1 MIPMTSRKNQMEDA
15 LKVLK
20 DEGFKK
26 AFLIFEESINE
37 EVNPCEDFYDFACG
51 KWIANNDIPDDLSSY
66 GRFSALRENV
76 SQEMKDLYNS
86 DNTLKSK
93 SVDYLKEI
101 YKKCMDT
108 KSLAA
113 TSIKELIKSLESY
126 GFWPIIHGN
135 KWKSN
140 NFDLT
145 DLLINLIQSRS
156 IDVFLELYVSQDSKN
171 VTRRMLHIDQGSL
184 GLGSNS
190 RDYYLNKEKYA
201 KQISA
206 YRKYLIAK
214 ISLLAQDSGSK
225 RTIDEITKDVD
236 EMIDFET
243 EFAKILVPDHSRRN
257 YTELY
262 NIIKIDELDKLMP
275 LIDWN
280 RYFRAI
286 TPYDLHDYFNSNPD
300 IIVTEL
306 KFFDRVLELLKNTD
320 TRVITNYILTRY
332 FSAWTMQLDERYED
346 IQQEF
351 LKEFVGKKVKSPR
364 WKDCSATAS
373 SKLPYASGAMYID
386 AFFNDKDKA
395 AAMDMVKDLREAFNE
410 ILESNNWMDVD
421 TKKYALEKLHE
432 MMPLIGYP
440 EFIKNTTSLDE
451 YYKGLEITSH
461 DSYAEILQK
470 ITTWS
475 QHKIFRRLLEPVD
488 REDFG
493 MSSAVV
499 NAYYSSIKNAIAFP
513 AAILRAPFFD
523 RRFPKSINYGG
534 IGAVIGH
541 EITHG
546 FDDQGSQFDKIGNLR
561 NWWDETTQKEFKKR
575 TKCIVDQYGS
585 YEVPDTGLK
594 INGILTQGENIADN
608 GGIKG
613 AFRAYKNYIK
623 RLGHDEPRIPGF
635 EKYSNDQIFFM
646 SYAQTW
652 CGKAKPQSVIRQILG
667 DPHSPMRFRVN
678 GVMVN
683 QPDFANAFQ
692 CPIGSK
698 MNPGKRCEV
707 W

>member
-1 MIPMTSRKNQMEDA
+1 MIPMTSRKHQMEDGRNEFEDDGLNKA
-15 LKVLK
+15 SII
-20 DEGFKK
+20 FK
-26 AFLIFEESINE
+26 ESINE
-37 EVNPCEDFYDFACG
+37 TVDPCDDFYDFACG
-51 KWIANNDIPDDLSSY
+51 KWIANNDIPDDLTSY

-76 SQEMKDLYNS
+76 SLEMKDLYNS
-86 DNTLKSK
+86 DMTFKSK
-93 SVDYLKEI
+93 SIGYLKDI
-101 YKKCMDT
+101 YRRCMDT
-108 KSLAA
+108 KALGKTSL
-113 TSIKELIKSLESY
+113 KQLLKSLESY
-126 GFWPIIHGN
+126 GFWPIIHGD
-135 KWKSN
+135 KWKQSQ
-140 NFDLT
+140 FDLT
-145 DLLINLIQSRS
+145 ELLINLVQSRS

-171 VTRRMLHIDQGSL
+171 VTRRMLHMDQGNL
-184 GLGSNS
+184 GLGANS
-190 RDYYLNKEKYA
+190 RDYYLNKDKYA
-201 KQISA
+201 KQINA
-206 YRKYLIAK
+206 YRKFMINK

-225 RTIDEITKDVD
+225 RTLEEITKDVD
-236 EMIDFET
+236 KMLDFET
-243 EFAKILVPDHSRRN
+243 EFAKILVPDQSRRN

-262 NIIKIDELDKLMP
+262 NTIKISDLNQLMP

-280 RYFRAI
+280 RYFRGI
-286 TPYDLHDYFNSNPD
+286 SPFDMHSYYDSNPD
-300 IIVTEL
+300 IIVTEI
-306 KFFDRVLELLKNTD
+306 KFFDRIVELLKNTD
-320 TRVITNYILTRY
+320 TKVITNYILNRY
-332 FSAWTMQLDERYED
+332 FSSWTMQLDERYED
-346 IQQEF
+346 IQQDF

-364 WKDCSATAS
+364 WKDCITVAS

-386 AFFNDKDKA
+386 AYFNDKDKA
-395 AAMDMVKDLREAFNE
+395 AAMDMIKDLREAFGE
-410 ILESNNWMDVD
+410 IIESNTWMDDV
-421 TKKYALEKLHE
+421 TKNYALEKLKE

-440 EFIKNTTSLDE
+440 EFIKNSTSLDE
-451 YYKGLEITSH
+451 YYKGLVIEND
-461 DSYAEILQK
+461 DSYVDILQK
-470 ITTWS
+470 VTTWS
-475 QHKIFRRLLEPVD
+475 QHKALRRLLEPVD

-499 NAYYSSIKNAIAFP
+499 NAFYSSVKNAITFP

-561 NWWDETTQKEFKKR
+561 NWWDRKTQKEFRKR
-575 TKCIVDQYGS
+575 TKCIVDQYGA

-623 RLGHDEPRIPGF
+623 RLGNDEPRIPGF
-635 EKYSNDQIFFM
+635 AKYSNDQIFFM

-683 QPDFANAFQ
+683 QPDFANAFK
-692 CPIGSK
+692 CPVGSK

>member
-1 MIPMTSRKNQMEDA
+1 MIPMTSRKHQVEEA

-26 AFLIFEESINE
+26 AFLIFEESIDE
-37 EVNPCEDFYDFACG
+37 KIDPCEDFYDFACG
-51 KWIANNDIPDDLSSY
+51 KWIANNDIPDDLASY

-76 SQEMKDLYNS
+76 SQEMKELYNS
-86 DNTLKSK
+86 DNSLKSK
-93 SVDYLKEI
+93 SVNYLKEI
-101 YKKCMDT
+101 YRKCMDT
-108 KSLAA
+108 KSLSV
-113 TSIKELIKSLESY
+113 TSIKELLKSLESY

-135 KWKSN
+135 KWKQSQ
-140 NFDLT
+140 FDLT
-145 DLLINLIQSRS
+145 ELLINLIQSRS

-201 KQISA
+201 KQINA

-214 ISLLAQDSGSK
+214 ISLLAQDYGSK
-225 RTIDEITKDVD
+225 KTIDEITKDVD
-236 EMIDFET
+236 EMINFET
-243 EFAKILVPDHSRRN
+243 EFAKILVPDHARRN

-262 NIIKIDELDKLMP
+262 NIIKIDELNKLMP

-286 TPYDLHDYFNSNPD
+286 TPYDLHDYLNSNPD
-300 IIVTEL
+300 IIITEL
-306 KFFDRVLELLKNTD
+306 NFFDRVVELLKNTD

-332 FSAWTMQLDERYED
+332 FSTWTMQLDERYED

-410 ILESNNWMDVD
+410 ILESNSWMDDV

-451 YYKGLEITSH
+451 YYKGLEIDND

-475 QHKIFRRLLEPVD
+475 QHKVFRRLLEPVD

-561 NWWDETTQKEFKKR
+561 NWWDKKTQKEFKNR
-575 TKCIVDQYGS
+575 TKCIIDQYGS

-594 INGILTQGENIADN
+594 INGVLTQGENIADN